1 MSLFFFISFSTSFY
15 FSNFYIWYL
24 FSLPKTLWVIYA
36 FLVLSY
42 VAQVAEILQI
52 VLGTWKAM
60 YNPNFSLL
68 DGK

>member
-42 VAQVAEILQI
+42 VAQLAEILQI